1 MCFQYGLLHHVCL
14 ARGVFSGQQQ
24 QQNTTIAAFNI
35 AVICAVGDFAAG
47 YLLIKIQRQQHLT

>member
-47 YLLIKIQRQQHLT
+47 YLLIKIQ